1 MSSDNRKN
9 LTTGALHAHP
19 VPLVAIIDTNE
30 DDLMRTSRLLINSDR
45 VRVVGMA
52 KRWDEIPHMMNSEP
66 DIVLLDIG
74 ADGEHVPRTIHDILV
89 QGPKCQVI
97 LTGLRDSQLNL
108 LKSMQAGARG
118 LVHKP
123 ISQEELIT
131 TIEEVYQTEQTRL
144 QRIEAQTK
152 AKVTQGRA
160 GEVITIFSPKGGV
173 GCTVVATHLA
183 VALAGIEKSKVA
195 LVDFDLQF
203 GDVAVH
209 LDLRSSHGVHELMRS
224 IDDLDG
230 SILSDVMVHHTPSDV
245 RVLLPPA
252 TLEQVEDV
260 ETEGLSAVVRALSK
274 YYDYVV
280 VDTWHAIEDATVS
293 LIDLSTVLLV
303 VTTPEVPALR
313 STRRFLDFI
322 RERPDRRSKIQVVVN
337 RYPSKGAV
345 AMPEIEKSLGIKPMG
360 AIPSD
365 GRLMTSA
372 INEGITLLNKPGAV
386 TSSLK
391 SIAMTIAQPRL
402 ARLHRER
409 DGSRTKTLAR
419 SDQRALV

>member
-1 MSSDNRKN
+1 MPNNKEKAAGPDP
-9 LTTGALHAHP
+9 THAI
-19 VPLVAIIDTNE
+19 PLVAIIDTNE
-30 DDLMRTSRLLINSDR
+30 EDLMRTSRLLIGSDK

-52 KRWDEIPHMMNSEP
+52 KRWDEIPHVMSSEP

-74 ADGEHVPRTIHDILV
+74 ADGEHVPATIQDILTHA
-89 QGPKCQVI
+89 PRCQVV
-97 LTGLRDSQLNL
+97 LTGMRDSQLNL

-123 ISQEELIT
+123 ISQEELVT
-131 TIEEVYQTEQTRL
+131 TVTEVFQTEMMRL

-152 AKVTQGRA
+152 ARVTQGRA
-160 GEVITIFSPKGGV
+160 GEVITVFSPKGGV

-209 LDLRSSHGVHELMRS
+209 LDLRSTHGVHELMRNV
-224 IDDLDG
+224 DDLDG
-230 SILSDVMVHHTPSDV
+230 SILSDVMVPHIPSDV

-252 TLEQVEDV
+252 TLDQVEDV
-260 ETEGLSAVVRALSK
+260 ETEGLTAVVKALSK

-280 VDTWHAIEDATVS
+280 VDTWHAIEDATIS

-313 STRRFLDFI
+313 STRRFLDYV
-322 RERPDRRSKIQVVVN
+322 RERPDRRGKVQVVVN

-345 AMPEIEKSLGIKPMG
+345 AMAEIERSLGIKPIG
-360 AIPSD
+360 SLPSD
-365 GRLMTSA
+365 GKVITSA
-372 INEGITLLNKPGAV
+372 INEGITLIGKPGAF
-386 TSSLK
+386 TSGLK
-391 SIAMTIAQPRL
+391 GIAANLARPRL
-402 ARLHRER
+402 ARLQRER
-409 DGSRTKTLAR
+409 DGARPVTLTR
-419 SDQRALV
+419 NDQPAAV

>member
-1 MSSDNRKN
+1 MPNNAKGKDATGGSQASS
-9 LTTGALHAHP
+9 

-30 DDLMRTSRLLINSDR
+30 DDLMRTSRLLIGSDK

-52 KRWDEIPHMMNSEP
+52 KRWDEIPHVMTSEP

-74 ADGEHVPRTIHDILV
+74 ADGDHVPNTIRDILV
-89 QGPKCQVI
+89 QAPKCQVI
-97 LTGLRDSQLNL
+97 LTGIREAQLNL

-123 ISQEELIT
+123 IGTEELLA
-131 TIEEVYQTEQTRL
+131 TIDEVFQTEQTRL
-144 QRIEAQTK
+144 QRIEAQTR

-160 GEVITIFSPKGGV
+160 GEIITVFSPKGGV

-183 VALAGIEKSKVA
+183 VALAAIEQSKVA
-195 LVDFDLQF
+195 LIDFDLQF

-209 LDLRSSHGVHELMRS
+209 LDLRSTHGVHELMRN

-230 SILSDVMVHHTPSDV
+230 SILSDVMVQHQPSGV

-252 TLEQVEDV
+252 TLDQVEDV
-260 ETEGLSAVVRALSK
+260 ETEGLTAVVKAMSK
-274 YYDYVV
+274 HYDYVI

-313 STRRFLDFI
+313 STRRFLDYI
-322 RERPDRRSKIQVVVN
+322 RERPDRRSKVQVVVN

-345 AMPEIEKSLGIKPMG
+345 TMSEIEKSLGIKPMG
-360 AIPSD
+360 SIPSD
-365 GRLMTSA
+365 GKSMTAA
-372 INEGITLLNKPGAV
+372 INEGTTLFSKSGTV
-386 TSSLK
+386 TANLKAIAASL
-391 SIAMTIAQPRL
+391 AQPRISRLQRERGVTRSNAL
-402 ARLHRER
+402 ARPDAHA
-409 DGSRTKTLAR
+409 AR
-419 SDQRALV
+419 